1 MASYNLEGGGQ
12 MWYIQVQNEEG
23 MASWR
28 RFSELLNLRFGPP
41 IRSNPLDELM
51 ACKWTGT
58 VAEYQDRFE
67 ALLPRVSALTEAQK
81 VQAFT
86 AGLQPLLSLDV
97 EMHNP
102 QSLVIAMSM
111 ARKLELRE
119 QYITQAVQ
127 TPAALRLG
135 GRGLLSGPAPSLALL
150 APPTRSTPP
159 ATGGQ
164 PIRRLSQSEME
175 EHRRLGLCFNCNE
188 KFARGHNRVCQR
200 IFLLDLVEDDEE
212 AAPDDEPHQSPI
224 ISLLAMAGVQTRETM
239 QVHIQLGGN
248 RLLAL
253 LDSGSTHNFV
263 FEEAAGRTSLKLNPR
278 DNMKVTMANGKKV
291 PCPGIYRLLECPFHH

>member
-1 MASYNLEGGGQ
+1 MASYNLEGGAQ

-28 RFSELLNLRFGPP
+28 RFSELLNLHFGPP

-58 VAEYQDRFE
+58 VAEYQDCFE
-67 ALLPRVSALTEAQK
+67 ALLPRVDALTEAQK

-86 AGLQPLLSLDV
+86 AGLQPPLSLDV

-119 QYITQAVQ
+119 QYITQAAQ
-127 TPAALRLG
+127 TPAAPRLG
-135 GRGLLSGPAPSLALL
+135 GRGLLSVPAPPLALL
-150 APPTRSTPP
+150 APTRSTPP
-159 ATGGQ
+159 ATDGQ

-175 EHRRLGLCFNCNE
+175 ERRRLGLCFNFNCNE
-188 KFARGHNRVCQR
+188 KFARGHNRVC
-200 IFLLDLVEDDEE
+200 
-212 AAPDDEPHQSPI
+212 
-224 ISLLAMAGVQTRETM
+224 
-239 QVHIQLGGN
+239 
-248 RLLAL
+248 
-253 LDSGSTHNFV
+253 
-263 FEEAAGRTSLKLNPR
+263 
-278 DNMKVTMANGKKV
+278 
-291 PCPGIYRLLECPFHH
+291 